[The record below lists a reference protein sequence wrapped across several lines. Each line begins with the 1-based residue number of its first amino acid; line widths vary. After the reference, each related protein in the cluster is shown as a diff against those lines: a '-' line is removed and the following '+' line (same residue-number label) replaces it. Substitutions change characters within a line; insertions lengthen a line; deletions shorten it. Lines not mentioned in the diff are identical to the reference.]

1 MKLHVVMVS
10 GLPRSFAIAKK
21 HRVTSKRSENVSF
34 ARVTA
39 NPYKARAEDCLN
51 PKVRGFAYTFLI
63 RGEFTQAKTTEVQHL
78 RSSPLQATGSH
89 SSCCESSAKRSSGIT
104 DL

>member
-1 MKLHVVMVS
+1 MKLHAVMVS

-39 NPYKARAEDCLN
+39 NPYKARAES
-51 PKVRGFAYTFLI
+51 RGL
-63 RGEFTQAKTTEVQHL
+63 
-78 RSSPLQATGSH
+78 P
-89 SSCCESSAKRSSGIT
+89 ES
-104 DL
+104 

>member
-63 RGEFTQAKTTEVQHL
+63 RGEFYSSQDNRGAASPFI
-78 RSSPLQATGSH
+78 SSPSH
-89 SSCCESSAKRSSGIT
+89 WKPQF
-104 DL
+104 LL